1 MQEILSILIFVIVMI
16 AIMTEKIHRT
26 AAALTGAAAL
36 MVLHILSVDQAIGY
50 IDFNTIGVLVG
61 MMLFVGVIKQS
72 GLFEYASVKAAKLA
86 KGDPWRILVAFVI
99 LTAVL
104 SAFLDN
110 VTTVLLVGPMSI
122 TIARMLG
129 IDPIPMLLCQ
139 IFASNIGGTATLIGD
154 PPNIMIGSKAGLSF
168 MDFITNTGGICVV
181 ILVVM
186 LVGMKFLYG
195 KNMSADPEKI
205 QEIMVLDAKK
215 QIRDKTLMI
224 KALVMIVFIVLGF
237 VLHSQL
243 GYESSV
249 VALTAGGVMMV
260 IGKQDVEMVVHEVEW
275 PTILFFIGLFI
286 VVGGMV
292 QTGVIKQLA
301 ELMINVTAGHPVAT
315 MMVLLWA
322 SAILSSFLD
331 NIPFVATLIPLVIAM
346 GNSGVDIAPLWWCI
360 SLGACLGGNGT
371 LIGASANVVLSSIA
385 TREGYPITFGKYMK
399 TGFPVM
405 LLSVA
410 IAMVYILIRYA

>member
-129 IDPIPMLLCQ
+129 IDPISMLLC
-139 IFASNIGGTATLIGD
+139 
-154 PPNIMIGSKAGLSF
+154 
-168 MDFITNTGGICVV
+168 
-181 ILVVM
+181 
-186 LVGMKFLYG
+186 
-195 KNMSADPEKI
+195 
-205 QEIMVLDAKK
+205 
-215 QIRDKTLMI
+215 
-224 KALVMIVFIVLGF
+224 
-237 VLHSQL
+237 
-243 GYESSV
+243 
-249 VALTAGGVMMV
+249 
-260 IGKQDVEMVVHEVEW
+260 
-275 PTILFFIGLFI
+275 
-286 VVGGMV
+286 
-292 QTGVIKQLA
+292 
-301 ELMINVTAGHPVAT
+301 
-315 MMVLLWA
+315 
-322 SAILSSFLD
+322 
-331 NIPFVATLIPLVIAM
+331 
-346 GNSGVDIAPLWWCI
+346 
-360 SLGACLGGNGT
+360 
-371 LIGASANVVLSSIA
+371 
-385 TREGYPITFGKYMK
+385 
-399 TGFPVM
+399 
-405 LLSVA
+405 
-410 IAMVYILIRYA
+410 

>member
-129 IDPIPMLLCQ
+129 IDPILMLLCQ
-139 IFASNIGGTATLIGD
+139 IFASNIGGTA
-154 PPNIMIGSKAGLSF
+154 
-168 MDFITNTGGICVV
+168 
-181 ILVVM
+181 
-186 LVGMKFLYG
+186 
-195 KNMSADPEKI
+195 
-205 QEIMVLDAKK
+205 
-215 QIRDKTLMI
+215 
-224 KALVMIVFIVLGF
+224 
-237 VLHSQL
+237 
-243 GYESSV
+243 
-249 VALTAGGVMMV
+249 
-260 IGKQDVEMVVHEVEW
+260 
-275 PTILFFIGLFI
+275 
-286 VVGGMV
+286 
-292 QTGVIKQLA
+292 
-301 ELMINVTAGHPVAT
+301 
-315 MMVLLWA
+315 
-322 SAILSSFLD
+322 
-331 NIPFVATLIPLVIAM
+331 
-346 GNSGVDIAPLWWCI
+346 I
-360 SLGACLGGNGT
+360 SLRLGDKPGQF
-371 LIGASANVVLSSIA
+371 L
-385 TREGYPITFGKYMK
+385 
-399 TGFPVM
+399 PVGR
-405 LLSVA
+405 LLQAQRPSLLQHVEQERPP
-410 IAMVYILIRYA
+410 LFRPGLG